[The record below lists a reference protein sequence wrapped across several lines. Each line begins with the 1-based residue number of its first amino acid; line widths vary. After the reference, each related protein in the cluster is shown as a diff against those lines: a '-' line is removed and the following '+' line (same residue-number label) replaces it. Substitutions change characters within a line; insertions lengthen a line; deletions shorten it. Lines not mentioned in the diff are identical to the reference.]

1 VTSKIESVEKDE
13 LIAEVAALRTEIENV
28 NSRLSL
34 PLARMLGRQ
43 LLRGVA
49 FGLGSVLGATL
60 VVSLLIYSLAS
71 IDFIPIIGE
80 WAREIADMIK
90 RPEQ

>member
-1 VTSKIESVEKDE
+1 MTSKIESVEKDE